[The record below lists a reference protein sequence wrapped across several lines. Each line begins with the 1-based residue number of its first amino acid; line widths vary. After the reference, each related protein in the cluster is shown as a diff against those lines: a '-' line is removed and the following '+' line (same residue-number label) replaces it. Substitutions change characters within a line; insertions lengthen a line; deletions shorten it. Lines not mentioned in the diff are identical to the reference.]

1 MSGGKRF
8 IELYSG
14 NRNRVQYPNPAQFE
28 IPFSSTVQT
37 TGRNAVDPVVN
48 GGVYYKFSVDSDSVF
63 GTEGLFSPGSTQA
76 NPIINLKPL
85 YGEVPSTIVDYYVGQ
100 YLYVIDEDGNI
111 SIPHLITAYNPSTL
125 MLTLS
130 LPLKDDPN
138 GKRYALSV
146 NPPSINGQVSIPAVD
161 INYNSILNY
170 ELAYNG
176 YYVVF
181 ESENPVY
188 SNPENSNIFS
198 RKIKYYDN
206 ITRIAYFDPLPDG
219 YVANSFDTFTLRQQ
233 VPEERWYIDTESF
246 VNTVQGDQLVGPLVG
261 PVITLPPTA
270 SSINN
275 YYVGKFVYYYSN
287 NVFTYPEEL
296 PDIQSIFSN
305 TSTPIPGVFYPIYG
319 SYYIKAYNGLTKEL
333 SVDYD
338 INNTPLP
345 SYVEDIGYNS
355 GSFESLNDTLV
366 ITQIGLTTYQA
377 VLSDIGG
384 GGANVQPK
392 RMRLTEYLY
401 TYGKTY
407 RITWRIKTDP
417 LGRTP
422 EYSPDISVVSC
433 YNEKILGYFELSTI
447 SDEYITYTFSFIP
460 TSEICFLIYP
470 GDIGDTQSTYTIE
483 WDLFLMS
490 ETPIINIS
498 SFKCENFTPLSYIGS
513 TVSSNEAVCYEVDLI
528 SLTLP
533 NASLLTGSRTSFYP
547 YLYIEF
553 TNATSP
559 NGASR
564 ELIYSNNPHSKNA
577 LFIAA
582 TPNQVSPLL
591 STFVTL
597 SGGGMSQVVKFKPN
611 DNLRF
616 SVYLPDGTLFKT
628 LENDFFSP
636 YLPSRRV
643 QIDALFGIRRL

>member
-1 MSGGKRF
+1 MSGGRRF

-14 NRNRVQYPNPAQFE
+14 NRNRVQYPEPAQFE
-28 IPFSSTVQT
+28 IPFSSTIQT
-37 TGRNAVDPVVN
+37 TGKNAVDPVVN
-48 GGVYYKFSVDSDSVF
+48 GGVYYKFVGDSLNAY
-63 GTEGLFSPGSTQA
+63 GAEGNFQPGSTTS
-76 NPIINLKPL
+76 NPIISSKPV
-85 YGEVPSTIVDYYVGQ
+85 YGEIPSTIFDYYVGW
-100 YLYVIDEDGNI
+100 YLYVLDTTT
-111 SIPHLITAYNPSTL
+111 SKPYLITGYNPSTL
-125 MLTLS
+125 TLTLS
-130 LPLKDDPN
+130 LPLETDPN
-138 GKRYALSV
+138 DKRYALSV
-146 NPPSINGQVSIPAVD
+146 NPPSVNGQVSIPAVD
-161 INYNSILNY
+161 INFNSILNY

-181 ESENPVY
+181 ESANSSY
-188 SNPENSNIFS
+188 SNSENSNIFS

-206 ITRIAYFDPLPDG
+206 ITRIAYFDPLPSD
-219 YVANSFDTFTLRQQ
+219 YLPNSFDLFTLRKQL
-233 VPEERWYIDTESF
+233 PEERWSIETSSF
-246 VNTVQGDQLVGPLVG
+246 VNTVQGDPVFGPLVG

-275 YYVGKFVYYYSN
+275 YYVGKFVYYFSN
-287 NVFTYPEEL
+287 NVFTYSEEL
-296 PDIQSIFSN
+296 PNVQAIFSN

-319 SYYIKAYNGLTKEL
+319 SYYIKAYNGVTKQL
-333 SVDYD
+333 SVEYD

-345 SYVEDIGYNS
+345 SYVADIGYNS
-355 GSFESLNDTLV
+355 GSFQSLSDTLV
-366 ITQIGLTTYQA
+366 ITQISPTTYQA

-392 RMRLTEYLY
+392 RMKLNESLY

-407 RITWRIKTDP
+407 RMIWRIKTQP
-417 LGRTP
+417 FGRIPTF
-422 EYSPDISVVSC
+422 YPDMSVVSC
-433 YNEKILGYFELSTI
+433 YNEKILVYFYLATI
-447 SDEYITYTFSFIP
+447 SDQYITYTYSFIP

-483 WDLFLMS
+483 WDLFVMS

-498 SFKCENFTPLSYIGS
+498 SFKCDNFTPLSYIGS
-513 TVSSNEAVCYEVDLI
+513 MVSSNEAVCYEVDLI

-533 NASLLTGSRTSFYP
+533 NASLLTGSRISFYP
-547 YLYIEF
+547 YIYVEF

-582 TPNQVSPLL
+582 TPNQVAPLL

-597 SGGGMSQVVKFKPN
+597 SGAGMSQVVKFKPN

-616 SVYLPDGTLFKT
+616 SVYLSDGTLFKT
-628 LENDFFSP
+628 LENDFYSP
-636 YLPSRRV
+636 YLPSQRV
-643 QIDALFGIRRL
+643 QIDALFSIRRL